1 MQLPLYKPHGHVFGN
16 SQQDYHKSNMPERMT
31 DAMNSSH
38 FSSLSSLRGEHETGD
53 FVQTHY
59 KEAYRLAIDCLVSG
73 GRDSYTDFIKGEHIG
88 SFLSEEELVFITSNA
103 KELPQQTQVE
113 EIQTPLDSQ
122 SSSGTYW
129 PVLSDSDAPT
139 LELGWPGAMRENLQT
154 NIDLLYHPPR
164 PNCPNIKDVILK
176 HIRDA
181 RQVIAIVMD
190 MFTDVDILKEIVDA
204 SIRGVP
210 VYVLLDDYHLKHF
223 LTAAE
228 NSDVKLQ
235 QLRNMRVRTVKGEDY
250 LCRSGTKFHGAMEQ
264 KFLLVDC
271 HTVIYGSYR
280 FTWSCT
286 KINLSMV
293 QVITGHLVRTYDE
306 EFRTLYARSTVPD
319 ELSQPNDS
327 LPSNEPPKLPVWTK
341 YPSQSTQTIDR
352 RDQLRHTLDS
362 VYRKTCERNVYAR
375 DYNDNHFVPLNEHEF
390 GLQNHMYK
398 YLSPESNNYLKRH
411 SYAGERHD
419 GHIPQNVRARASNW
433 NICRETGLGTNNYP
447 MDNSYLVPPIYR
459 SQKLRQTYNGNDKRI
474 LSVQQNMPTLEKTSK
489 SFMRTLRIESYLQN
503 PDIPFGDPSDYL
515 DQYEPSNSFMA
526 ARMRSS
532 HVFRPTMADHIGHTS
547 QINNTPS
554 VDSRSS
560 SHYNPMRYSSM
571 QWNPTL
577 AQESNRLIQEE
588 FRIKRKSLQILDDCN
603 NSQSSLPSYASL
615 GSVKSGQLVT
625 NPDTFTDNWHKR
637 HSLADPRS
645 NTAYTPDSS
654 GAMYGSF
661 TQMQIDRGS
670 ASINMKHS
678 GYGSNL
684 KEDQRSVSHYDVKS
698 MTDTKDPST
707 SFWQEPPSRT
717 LSAASVGVGSM
728 DSTAKSS
735 RIGSQHFLK
744 KSTSRIR
751 SFLHIPGKK
760 EERVRSEETA
770 SVTSEDSTDT
780 IKADEESEAELDQ
793 RNSFPGYQEQEAK
806 EKYSKPRF
814 ETEENR
820 HTSQRSSESTSQRKL
835 SVDDKKPKPEIDV
848 LSWNKDRKADNRLYS
863 RFEPFCSVQKKHSA
877 YSSIEKTKNT
887 PTEHSRMGRG
897 HHENKIEKFF
907 HRMGNLI
914 HKTK

>member
-1 MQLPLYKPHGHVFGN
+1 MQLPLYKPHWHVFGN
-16 SQQDYHKSNMPERMT
+16 SHQDYHKSNMQGRMT
-31 DAMNSSH
+31 ETMNSSH
-38 FSSLSSLRGEHETGD
+38 FSSLSSLRGEHESGD

-59 KEAYRLAIDCLVSG
+59 KEAYRLAIDCLLSG
-73 GRDSYTDFIKGEHIG
+73 GRDSYTDFIKEEHIG
-88 SFLSEEELVFITSNA
+88 SFLSEEELLFITSNA
-103 KELPQQTQVE
+103 KELPRQTQVE
-113 EIQTPLDSQ
+113 EIKTPSDSQ

-223 LTAAE
+223 LTAAD
-228 NSDVKLQ
+228 NLDVKLQ

-319 ELSQPNDS
+319 ELSQPDDS
-327 LPSNEPPKLPVWTK
+327 LPSNGPHKLPGWTK

-362 VYRKTCERNVYAR
+362 VYRKTCERNLYAR
-375 DYNDNHFVPLNEHEF
+375 DYNDNHFVPLIEHEF
-390 GLQNHMYK
+390 GLQNHMSK
-398 YLSPESNNYLKRH
+398 YQSSESSNYLKRH
-411 SYAGERHD
+411 SYAGERHN
-419 GHIPQNVRARASNW
+419 GHVPQNVRARASNW

-447 MDNSYLVPPIYR
+447 TDNSYLVPQIYR
-459 SQKLRQTYNGNDKRI
+459 SQKLRQTFNGNDKQI
-474 LSVQQNMPTLEKTSK
+474 LSLQQNMPTLEKTSK
-489 SFMRTLRIESYLQN
+489 SFMRTWRIESYLQN
-503 PDIPFGDPSDYL
+503 PDTPFGDPSDYL

-526 ARMRSS
+526 GRMRSS
-532 HVFRPTMADHIGHTS
+532 LVFRPTMAEHMGHTS
-547 QINNTPS
+547 QINTTPS

-560 SHYNPMRYSSM
+560 SLHNPMRYSSM

-577 AQESNRLIQEE
+577 AQESNRLNKEE
-588 FRIKRKSLQILDDCN
+588 FQVKRTSLQILDNCN
-603 NSQSSLPSYASL
+603 SSKNSLPSYASF
-615 GSVKSGQLVT
+615 GSVKSGQHTT
-625 NPDTFTDNWHKR
+625 NPDMFTDNWHKR

-645 NTAYTPDSS
+645 NTAYTQDSS

-661 TQMQIDRGS
+661 GRMQIDRGS
-670 ASINMKHS
+670 STINMKHS

-698 MTDTKDPST
+698 MTDTKDPCT
-707 SFWQEPPSRT
+707 SLWQEPPSRT
-717 LSAASVGVGSM
+717 LSAASMGVGTT

-735 RIGSQHFLK
+735 RIGSQDFLK
-744 KSTSRIR
+744 KSTRRIR

-760 EERVRSEETA
+760 EERVRSEETP

-780 IKADEESEAELDQ
+780 IKAEEESEAEHDQ
-793 RNSFPGYQEQEAK
+793 RNSFPGHQEKAAE
-806 EKYSKPRF
+806 EKYSRPRF
-814 ETEENR
+814 ETEEHR
-820 HTSQRSSESTSQRKL
+820 HTSQRSSEPASQRKL
-835 SVDDKKPKPEIDV
+835 SVDDKKPKPDIDV
-848 LSWNKDRKADNRLYS
+848 LGWSKDRKAENRLYS
-863 RFEPFCSVQKKHSA
+863 RFEPFCSVQKKHSS
-877 YSSIEKTKNT
+877 YSSTEKTKNS
-887 PTEHSRMGRG
+887 PTDHSRMGRG

-907 HRMGNLI
+907 HRVGNLI